1 MEIDNKQADLNFSYE
16 FYPPRQVEQQ
26 RRLWRTIGCLE
37 TLSPT
42 FFSVTY
48 GALGSQSE
56 ASIGIVKDMIA
67 ESDVEIAAHLTC
79 QDKTPE
85 EMQQTLN
92 ILEQI
97 GVSHIVALRGDR
109 VVEQGKPIQGAYQYA
124 EQLVAQIA
132 RDYSFDISVA
142 AYPEIHPDAISA
154 QDDLDNLRRKFDAG
168 ATRALTQYFYD
179 CDSFLRFRDQAIDA
193 GIENM
198 IVPGIL
204 PIHDIDKII
213 SFSERCGAIV
223 PNDVVEKFTSLKSE
237 REESRQYAVAHCVYM
252 CERLAKEGINDFHF
266 YTLNQSD
273 LSYEVTRVLRGEIDV
288 PESRMQA
295 A

>member
-1 MEIDNKQADLNFSYE
+1 METNDKQADLNFSYE

-26 RRLWRTIGCLE
+26 KRLWRTVGCLE
-37 TLSPT
+37 TLSPS

-67 ESDVEIAAHLTC
+67 ESNVEIAAHLTC
-79 QDKTPE
+79 LDKTPD

-92 ILEQI
+92 VLEQI
-97 GVSHIVALRGDR
+97 GVNHIVALRGDR
-109 VVEQGKPIQGAYQYA
+109 AEEQGKTVDGAYQYA
-124 EQLVAQIA
+124 EQLVEQIA
-132 RDYSFDISVA
+132 KDYSFDISVA
-142 AYPEIHPDAISA
+142 AYPEIHPDAVSA
-154 QDDLDNLRRKFDAG
+154 QDDLDNLKRKFDAG

-179 CDSFLRFRDQAIDA
+179 RDSFLRFRDQAFDA
-193 GIENM
+193 GIEKA

-204 PIHDIDKII
+204 PIHDIDKIM

-223 PNDVVEKFTSLKSE
+223 PDDVVEKFTSLKGDPD
-237 REESRQYAVAHCVYM
+237 ESRQYAVAHCVYM
-252 CERLAKEGINDFHF
+252 CERLAKEGISDFHF

-288 PESRMQA
+288 PDSRMQA